1 MQTFYIPQDQ
11 IKDDEVS
18 ISGLEHHH
26 LRNVLR
32 IGSNEKIRIIDGI
45 GTVYIAKVL
54 HTDSEL
60 SCAKILNQVYYEKK
74 TPKIT
79 LFQVIPKNDKMTLI
93 LQKTTEL
100 GVNKIIP
107 IITARSLQE
116 PSKNRFERWQN
127 IVISATKQSK
137 RVWLPILCD
146 LMSFEEFLK
155 SIQSYTLCLFFWE
168 NEKEQHIKSVL
179 QQTSNVKS
187 IAVIVGPEG
196 GFTDKEANDAIESGC
211 IPVSLGSNILRTET
225 AAIAAIT
232 ILAYEYRI

>member
-1 MQTFYIPQDQ
+1 MNTFYIPQDQ

-18 ISGLEHHH
+18 ISGSEHHH

-32 IGSNEKIRIIDGI
+32 IGPKEIIRIIDGY

-54 HTDSEL
+54 HANSEL
-60 SCAKILNQVYYEKK
+60 SCAKILNQEYYERK

-79 LFQVIPKNDKMTLI
+79 LFQGIPKNDRMTLI

-107 IITARSLQE
+107 ITTERSLQE
-116 PSKNRFERWQN
+116 PSKTRIERWQN

-137 RVWLPILCD
+137 RVWLPKIYD
-146 LMSFEEFLK
+146 LMPFEK
-155 SIQSYTLCLFFWE
+155 SLNNIQSNTLSLLFWE
-168 NEKEQHIKSVL
+168 NENEQHIKSVL
-179 QQTSNVKS
+179 QQTSNVES
-187 IAVIVGPEG
+187 IAVLVGPEG
-196 GFTDKEANDAIESGC
+196 GFTDKEANDAIECGC
-211 IPVSLGSNILRTET
+211 IPVSLGSNTLRTET

-232 ILAYEYRI
+232 IIAYEYRI

>member
-18 ISGLEHHH
+18 ISGSEHHH

-60 SCAKILNQVYYEKK
+60 SCAKILNQEYYERK
-74 TPKIT
+74 TPKIA
-79 LFQVIPKNDKMTLI
+79 LFQGIPKNDKMTLI
-93 LQKTTEL
+93 LQKTSEL

-107 IITARSLQE
+107 ITTERSLQE

-137 RVWLPILCD
+137 RSWLPKICD
-146 LMSFEEFLK
+146 IISFENCLNSF
-155 SIQSYTLCLFFWE
+155 QSYTLSLLFWE
-168 NEKEQHIKSVL
+168 NEKVQHIKSVL
-179 QQTSNVKS
+179 QQISNVKS